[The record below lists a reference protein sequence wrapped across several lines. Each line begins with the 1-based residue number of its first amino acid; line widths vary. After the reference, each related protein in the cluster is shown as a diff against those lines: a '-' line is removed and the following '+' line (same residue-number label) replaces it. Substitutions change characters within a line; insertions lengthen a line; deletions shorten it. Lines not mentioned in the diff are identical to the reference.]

1 MKKELKLLF
10 ILAVI
15 ILETLLLTS
24 KMVFFAA
31 DATYVEGYITQDTV
45 WTLTESPFVV
55 SNNITIQNAQLTIE
69 PGVEV
74 RFGGPFSINVEEN
87 GTIYAV
93 GKLNNNITFTSNKD
107 EPQAGDWDTIKFKGA
122 VPSTLEYCVL
132 RYATNGITIINSN
145 VTIKYSDIS
154 GSYQNGIIILNS
166 TAKIL
171 NNQINENTQ
180 NGILIDNG
188 VVDAQDNT
196 ISDNLN
202 SGIYITGASQVNVQN
217 NIIRANENGVLLTG
231 NSTMSANIIRNT
243 MLSNNQSGIYLDSN
257 DFSNIVILYNTLSAN
272 NKGFY
277 VSGQTSTQI
286 TNNSISY
293 NTVGIFY
300 EKNSH
305 SAHWNDIYGNSWGMD
320 VESEASVN
328 ATYNYWGDESGP
340 YHASL
345 NPSGK
350 GNPVGGNGET
360 LDFVFFLTAPIGYIN
375 QRPVAN
381 LLTDK
386 TLVPPN
392 QLVWFIAVNSSDDRQ
407 VNQYFYDFG
416 DGTNSSWT
424 TLSIF
429 VHKYSSVGNYTA
441 RVVVR
446 DDFDVTSTNAANVE
460 ITVQELTPI
469 EVSLTLARSTVGSEG
484 QVSIT
489 VWTSVGTSKI
499 RLVSIIK
506 GSLEISFDF
515 TNSTGYLTTT
525 FTAPKVDEQTDVR
538 IIATASKNSYADGSD
553 YEYLRVLP
561 PLSVQVFADPNSI
574 KSEAST
580 HVIVHVTHKA
590 NPIPEATITM
600 SSDKGSFLAETGY
613 TDLNGSLAFT
623 FNAPQVITQT
633 NVTVTATVRKSGYLE
648 SMGQTRITVN
658 PRVLAVQVIP
668 NQGIFESE
676 AALNMTVHVTDEAK
690 PVAGANVTVSSDLVG
705 LFSPSTGTTNS
716 NGDFKFVYVAPKVT
730 TQANVTITASAAK
743 SGYINGENQAKI
755 LVNPVSGAEAGLPLT
770 TILLILIPVVVV
782 AIVAILIKMK
792 IIVIGHEES

>member
-1 MKKELKLLF
+1 MKKELKLLS

-15 ILETLLLTS
+15 ILETLLLTG
-24 KMVFFAA
+24 KMVFKPAN
-31 DATYVEGYITQDTV
+31 ATYVEGYITQDTV

-93 GKLNNNITFTSNKD
+93 GTLNNNITFTSNKD

-154 GSYQNGIIILNS
+154 GSYQNGIVISNS

-171 NNQINENTQ
+171 NNQINANTQ
-180 NGILIDNG
+180 N
-188 VVDAQDNT
+188 
-196 ISDNLN
+196 
-202 SGIYITGASQVNVQN
+202 GIYITGARQVDVQN
-217 NIIRANENGVLLTG
+217 NIIRANENGILLTG
-231 NSTMSANIIRNT
+231 NSTISANIVRNT
-243 MLSNNQSGIYLDSN
+243 VLSNNQSGIYLDSN

-272 NKGFY
+272 NRGFY
-277 VSGQTSTQI
+277 VSGLSSTWI

-320 VESEASVN
+320 LELEASVD

-386 TLVPPN
+386 TLVPSN

-429 VHKYSSVGNYTA
+429 VHEYSSVGNYTA

-446 DDFDVTSTNAANVE
+446 DDFDVTSTNAANVD

-469 EVSLTLARSTVGSEG
+469 EVSLTLARSTVGSEE

-499 RLVSIIK
+499 RLVSITK
-506 GSLEISFDF
+506 ENLEISFDF

-553 YEYLRVLP
+553 YEYLRVQP

-580 HVIVHVTHKA
+580 HVIVHVTHKT
-590 NPIPEATITM
+590 NPIPEAAITM

-633 NVTVTATVRKSGYLE
+633 NVTVTATARKSGYLE
-648 SMGQTRITVN
+648 SVGQTTITVN
-658 PRVLAVQVIP
+658 PRTLAVQVIP

-743 SGYINGENQAKI
+743 SGYINGENQAKL
-755 LVNPVSGAEAGLPLT
+755 LVNPVLSGAEAGLPLT

-782 AIVAILIKMK
+782 AIVAILIKKK